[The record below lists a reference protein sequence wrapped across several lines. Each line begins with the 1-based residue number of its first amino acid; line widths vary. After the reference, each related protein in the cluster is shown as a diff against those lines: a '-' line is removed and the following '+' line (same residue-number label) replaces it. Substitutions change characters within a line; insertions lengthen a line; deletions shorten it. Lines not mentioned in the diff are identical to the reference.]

1 MVSKVEEAMKRRQ
14 QQQEQKQ
21 QYHHQQ
27 QQQQQ
32 KQIQCNKSKVCKFKR
47 STSNV
52 EEDGASTAIFL
63 LACIVCAP
71 SYP

>member
-21 QYHHQQ
+21 QYHH

-52 EEDGASTAIFL
+52 EEDGASTAILL

>member
-14 QQQEQKQ
+14 QEQEQKQ
-21 QYHHQQ
+21 QYHH
-27 QQQQQ
+27 QQQQ

-52 EEDGASTAIFL
+52 EEDGASTAILL

>member
-21 QYHHQQ
+21 QYHH
-27 QQQQQ
+27 QQQQ

-52 EEDGASTAIFL
+52 EEDGASTAILL